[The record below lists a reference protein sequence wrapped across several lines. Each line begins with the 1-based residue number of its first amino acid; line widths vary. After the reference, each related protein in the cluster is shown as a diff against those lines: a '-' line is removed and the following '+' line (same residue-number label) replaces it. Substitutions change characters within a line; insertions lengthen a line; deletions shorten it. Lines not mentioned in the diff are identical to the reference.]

1 MPKARLS
8 LNSLNLTAITNLI
21 IPAFSIAMLGMIES
35 LLCGA
40 SAGKMKNEKLNADQE
55 LFAQGIGNMVIPFF
69 GGVPATA
76 AIARTSVAIKA
87 GGQTRLVSIFHAV
100 GFTNFN
106 VCFRSIYVKNSF
118 ISFSRCVNYD
128 RLENE

>member
-55 LFAQGIGNMVIPFF
+55 LFAQGIGNMVILFLEVF
-69 GGVPATA
+69 LLQLLLLERVL
-76 AIARTSVAIKA
+76 
-87 GGQTRLVSIFHAV
+87 RLKLAV
-100 GFTNFN
+100 KR
-106 VCFRSIYVKNSF
+106 V
-118 ISFSRCVNYD
+118 
-128 RLENE
+128 